1 MNQLQNLPELLFS
14 PLGKDYCLYFY
25 IISVIAFL
33 LLVSNVIMVVSKSLK
48 NKGKGLI
55 FDLITLTPIPLVL
68 YFQNRL
74 FYSMCMN

>member
-25 IISVIAFL
+25 ILSVFAFVL
-33 LLVSNVIMVVSKSLK
+33 LVVSKSLK

-55 FDLITLTPIPLVL
+55 FDLVTLTSVPLVL

>member
-1 MNQLQNLPELLFS
+1 
-14 PLGKDYCLYFY
+14 
-25 IISVIAFL
+25 
-33 LLVSNVIMVVSKSLK
+33 MVVSKSLK

-55 FDLITLTPIPLVL
+55 FDLVTLTSVPLVL

>member
-1 MNQLQNLPELLFS
+1 MNQLQNLPQLLFS

-25 IISVIAFL
+25 ILSVFAFL
-33 LLVSNVIMVVSKSLK
+33 LLVTNVIIVVSKSLK

-55 FDLITLTPIPLVL
+55 FDLITLTSVPLVM

-74 FYSMCMN
+74 LYSICMN

>member
-25 IISVIAFL
+25 ILSVIAFL
-33 LLVSNVIMVVSKSLK
+33 LLVANVIMVVSKSLK

-55 FDLITLTPIPLVL
+55 FDLVTLTSVPLVL